1 MKNIYLVRNS
11 DYDRSPLFVTDDKAL
26 ATLVQHKIYS
36 SYDPVEVPFLSSGG
50 WYREDTTIAT
60 TDDDNVDKDFEVVD
74 DDE

>member
-1 MKNIYLVRNS
+1 MKKVYLVYNK
-11 DYDRSPLFVTDDKAL
+11 DYERSPLFVTDDKAV

-36 SYDPVEVPFLSSGG
+36 SYDPVEVPLLLSYG
-50 WYREDTTIAT
+50 WYSEDTTIAT